1 MINFLGKTKVST
13 SIVITR
19 DLIQK
24 SIAGWNVLVEM
35 ETTQDISF
43 ENQWSIA
50 ARYAHEAILLER
62 LLFLVKAED
71 ASQEKLIWGI
81 VI

>member
-35 ETTQDISF
+35 ETAQDISF
-43 ENQWSIA
+43 QNQWSIA
-50 ARYAHEAILLER
+50 AIYVHEAILLER
-62 LLFLVKAED
+62 LLFLVKEED
-71 ASQEKLIWGI
+71 ASREKLIWGI

>member
-1 MINFLGKTKVST
+1 MITFLGKTKVST

-35 ETTQDISF
+35 DTTQDISF

-50 ARYAHEAILLER
+50 ARYAHEAIFLER

-71 ASQEKLIWGI
+71 ASREKLIWGI

>member
-1 MINFLGKTKVST
+1 MITFLGKAKVST

-35 ETTQDISF
+35 DTTEDISF

-50 ARYAHEAILLER
+50 ARYAHEAIFLER

-71 ASQEKLIWGI
+71 ASREKLIWGI